1 MQIDNLVTIVN
12 LEASNEKISL
22 NKNDKNDKKNDKKR
36 ERNNKNDKKRERNN
50 KNDINDRKDSNKKIN
65 ENDYEIPNF
74 SQYKLF
80 KNANYPVS
88 FLKTICKNYKLKVGG
103 NKPELKDRIYDFLY
117 NSNYITIIQKHIRG
131 YLLRLDHRL
140 RGPGLYKRSLCMNS
154 TDFFTLEN
162 IEEVSNNNFFSINT
176 GDTIWGFNI
185 ISIYNLFIKT
195 NENVLNPYTR
205 EKLSY
210 SIFNTLKR
218 LVRLS
223 KILGDPVNITLNK
236 DENTISTK
244 KRTELRCL
252 EIFQYIDELGNY
264 TDSKWFLTLN
274 RIQLIRFVRELADI
288 WEYRAQ
294 LDMKTKR
301 EICHPDGNPFRY
313 LSLGVIN
320 TLGFLQLQKSI
331 LSLIEQFVKKGVDRE
346 ACNLG
351 ASYILC
357 GLTLVNNDAA
367 LALPWLYQS
376 VSGIE

>member
-1 MQIDNLVTIVN
+1 MQIDTLLTIVN
-12 LEASNEKISL
+12 VEANNEKIE
-22 NKNDKNDKKNDKKR
+22 KNEKIKKKK
-36 ERNNKNDKKRERNN
+36 ERKK
-50 KNDINDRKDSNKKIN
+50 KDINDRKDSNKKIN
-65 ENDYEIPNF
+65 ENDYEIPLF
-74 SQYKLF
+74 SQYKIF
-80 KNANYPVS
+80 KNTNYPVS

-140 RGPGLYKRSLCMNS
+140 RGPGFYKRSLYMNS

-162 IEEVSNNNFFSINT
+162 IEDVPNNAFYSIKT
-176 GDTIWGFNI
+176 GDAIWGFNI
-185 ISIYNLFIKT
+185 VSIYNLFLKT
-195 NENVLNPYTR
+195 NEHILNPYTR
-205 EKLSY
+205 EKFSY

-223 KILGDPVNITLNK
+223 QILGDPVNITLNK
-236 DENTISTK
+236 DENNISTK

-252 EIFQYIDELGNY
+252 ELFQYIDELGNY

-274 RIQLIRFVRELADI
+274 RIQLVRFVRELLDI

-313 LSLGVIN
+313 ISVGVIN
-320 TLGFLQLQKSI
+320 NLGFLQLQKSI
-331 LSLIEQFVKKGVDRE
+331 LSLIEQFVKKGINRE

-376 VSGIE
+376 VSGIQ